1 MPDYP
6 ECSFELTLLPE
17 RFMVCR
23 LPAGSEVPDW
33 AQSGDLSAIVRTPEE
48 MSIVCSECI
57 IPDNVIAECG
67 WRVLKVEG
75 PLEFSM
81 VGVLASLALPLSQ
94 AGVSIF
100 VLSTYDTDYLMVKED
115 ALSTAL
121 ISLCEAGHIILDDG

>member
-1 MPDYP
+1 MPDNP

-33 AQSGDLSAIVRTPEE
+33 AQSGDFSAIVRTPKE
-48 MSIVCSECI
+48 MSIVCLECI
-57 IPDNVIAECG
+57 IPDNMIAECG

-81 VGVLASLALPLSQ
+81 VGVFASLALPLSQ

-115 ALSTAL
+115 ALSKAL
-121 ISLCEAGHIILDDG
+121 ISLREAGHIILDDG